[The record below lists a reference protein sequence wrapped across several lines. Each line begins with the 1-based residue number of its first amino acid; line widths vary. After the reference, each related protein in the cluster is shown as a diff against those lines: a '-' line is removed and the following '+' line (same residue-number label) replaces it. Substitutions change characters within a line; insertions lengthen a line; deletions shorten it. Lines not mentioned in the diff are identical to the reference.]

1 MNSRSFLTNTSL
13 LGSAAMAMAVPAVAF
28 AQNSGAGTTVADP
41 AGATNTPSD
50 TGDNGEIVVTAQ
62 RRQERAVDVPITITS
77 LSAETLATANVQ
89 QLSDISKITP
99 GLRFDAQG
107 TFVQPTIRGVGTAV
121 TTSGGGPNVG
131 IYVDGFYVANPEA
144 GSFDLMR
151 IQSVQVL
158 KGPQGTLFG
167 RNTTGGAIL
176 LTTAD
181 PSTETHVEAKASYGS
196 FNAVALQGYG
206 TTGFGDVLAVDLE
219 GLYRRGDGYFT
230 NIVNGDDR
238 VGRYE
243 NWSVR
248 AGAKAFIG
256 DNVTAMF
263 RYTHSDTNDPTALLT
278 NGYIDRNGES
288 GFLTSFVSP
297 AGRAI
302 NQAAFGR
309 TDTVGLPLVNLGV
322 YAFVPGAVATR
333 PGEVATAPDLPNS
346 FVNVSDIYQGTI
358 KADLGF
364 ADLTS
369 YTQYRTDSAVNLQDL
384 DKTAVPI
391 FNIYIGVE
399 NRLFTQEMLL
409 TSKPGSRL
417 QWTAGLYYFRNR
429 DTFVIKAAGL
439 AATRFYPTTAV
450 TDYSPFGG
458 SSTLTQSYAGFFD
471 ATYEITPSL
480 FVTAGGRYSH
490 DQVSDAYTIIPVAQI
505 ALSANDYSANSF
517 TPRVAIRYKPS
528 EQSSI
533 YASWTR
539 GYKAGLI
546 NVGAGD
552 VNVANNPVQPEKIDA
567 FEIGYK
573 YDDRTLSLDLSAY
586 YYKYSNLQ
594 VSSFQSGLAL
604 INNAASARIYGAEAA
619 IRYRV
624 SDSFDV
630 SAGAAYTNARYE
642 DFAPNATS
650 PGAPFYTYC
659 DPAAGPGS
667 NVVCDPAG
675 PAGAGGLAQ
684 TFGNGTNL
692 QLQRAPKFTA
702 NLAATY
708 RTPLAGGNLKLGA
721 NLYYTSK
728 FYFAPA
734 QQFYQ
739 DAYATVSARAQWED
753 RSERFTV
760 AVYGDNL
767 TGKRYLTQAQYNA
780 IGIGSSWSP
789 PATWGVQ
796 LGFKY

>member
-1 MNSRSFLTNTSL
+1 MISKNL
-13 LGSAAMAMAVPAVAF
+13 LMAASAVALPTGAF
-28 AQNSGAGTTVADP
+28 AQSSGAGTTVMDT
-41 AGATNTPSD
+41 AGSTSAPSD
-50 TGDNGEIVVTAQ
+50 ASGSGEIVVTAQ
-62 RRQERAVDVPITITS
+62 RRQERAIDVPITITN
-77 LSAETLATANVQ
+77 LSAETLAAANVQ
-89 QLSDISKITP
+89 QLSDIAKVTP
-99 GLRFDAQG
+99 ALRFDAQG

-151 IQSVQVL
+151 IQSIQVL

-176 LTTAD
+176 VTTAD
-181 PSTETHVEAKASYGS
+181 PSTETRVEAKASYGS

-206 TTGFGDVLAVDLE
+206 STGFGDVLAVDLE

-230 NIVNGDDR
+230 NIVNGDDK

-243 NWSVR
+243 NWSIR

-263 RYTHSDTNDPTALLT
+263 RYTHSETNDPTALLT
-278 NGYIDRNGES
+278 NGYIDKNGES
-288 GFLTSFVSP
+288 GFLTSFISP
-297 AGRAI
+297 AGQAI
-302 NQAAFGR
+302 NQGAFGR
-309 TDTVGLPLVNLGV
+309 SNTVGLPLVNLGV
-322 YAFVPGAVATR
+322 YSFVPGVVATR
-333 PGEVATAPDLPNS
+333 PGEVATAPNLPNS
-346 FVNVSDIYQGTI
+346 FTNVSDIYQGTI

-369 YTQYRTDSAVNLQDL
+369 YTQYRSDSAVNLQDL

-391 FNIYIGVE
+391 FNIYIGIE
-399 NRLFTQEMLL
+399 NRLFTQELLL

-417 QWTAGLYYFRNR
+417 QWTTGLYYFHNR
-429 DTFVIKAAGL
+429 DTYIINAAGL
-439 AATRFYPTTAV
+439 AALPYYPNALTT
-450 TDYSPFGG
+450 YNPFGG
-458 SSTLTQSYAGFFD
+458 SSTLTQSYAGFAD
-471 ATYEITPSL
+471 ATYEITPKL
-480 FVTAGGRYSH
+480 FITAGGRYSH
-490 DQVSDAYTIIPVAQI
+490 DQVSEAYSIIPVAQI
-505 ALSANDYSANSF
+505 RLQANDYSANSF

-528 EQSSI
+528 DQSSI

-539 GYKAGLI
+539 GYKAGLV
-546 NVGAGD
+546 NVGAGSIA
-552 VNVANNPVQPEKIDA
+552 VANVPVQPEKIDA

-573 YDDRTLSLDLSAY
+573 FDDRTFSVDLSAY

-604 INNAASARIYGAEAA
+604 INNAGSARIYGAEAA
-619 IRYRV
+619 IRYRI
-624 SDSFDV
+624 SDAFDV

-642 DFAPNATS
+642 NFAPNATS
-650 PGAPFYTYC
+650 PGAPFYSYC
-659 DPAAGPGS
+659 DPAAGLGS
-667 NVVCDPAG
+667 GVACDPLG

-684 TFGNGTNL
+684 TFGNGSNL

-702 NLAATY
+702 NLAANY
-708 RTPLAGGNLKLGA
+708 RTSLAGGKLTLGA

-739 DAYATVSARAQWED
+739 DASATVSTRAQWED
-753 RSERFTV
+753 RSEHFTV

-767 TGKRYLTQAQYNA
+767 TGHRYQTQVQYNA
-780 IGIGSSWSP
+780 VGVGSSWGP

-796 LGFKY
+796 VGFKY